1 MDKRNSC
8 LALGLFIL
16 FILGGCVTTPLK
28 QPSSLSTQIKN
39 KDAQIADLAAALE
52 SERQAK
58 QRCQEAVAQ
67 RDKKIEQLTIA
78 LNKKQGLVSDSPK
91 SRDYYF
97 FVIAI
102 QSALRNAGFPLG
114 LIDGKFG
121 ERTRNALKNFQKQN
135 GLGEDGKLN
144 KRTWELLRN
153 YL

>member
-1 MDKRNSC
+1 MDKRYPC
-8 LALGLFIL
+8 LVLGLFIL
-16 FILGGCVTTPLK
+16 FILGGCMTTSLR
-28 QPSSLSTQIKN
+28 QPSSLSVQIKN

-52 SERQAK
+52 IERQAR

-78 LNKKQGLVSDSPK
+78 LHKQQGLISHSPRSK
-91 SRDYYF
+91 DYYF
-97 FVIAI
+97 FVIAM
-102 QSALRNAGFPLG
+102 QTALRNAGFPLG

-144 KRTWELLRN
+144 KRTWERLRN
-153 YL
+153 YQ